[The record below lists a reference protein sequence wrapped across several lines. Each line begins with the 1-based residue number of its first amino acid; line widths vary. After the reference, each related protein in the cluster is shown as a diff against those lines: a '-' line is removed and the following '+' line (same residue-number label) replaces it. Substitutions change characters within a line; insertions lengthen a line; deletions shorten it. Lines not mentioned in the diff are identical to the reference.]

1 VWSLVLGYGIDDV
14 GKREVGIERV
24 DCAKRKS
31 STKIDRV
38 YLRTIMVGKKVME
51 AVAELEETYPI
62 YLIARE
68 VYHTSAGS

>member
-1 VWSLVLGYGIDDV
+1 M
-14 GKREVGIERV
+14 
-24 DCAKRKS
+24 KRKS

-38 YLRTIMVGKKVME
+38 YLRSIMVGKKVME